1 MYPAVEA
8 MMAWMED
15 TSLQGRCGIWHPCG
29 ILGASRDPNLSH
41 GSPNS
46 GMATPTPSPSSFLLL
61 PLPAI
66 VFITVA
72 AYLLLLLLILALR
85 HCLLA
90 RGLCADSCWCE
101 KGMLGGPSHCCLACA
116 KACDCAT
123 PSLTHCL
130 DTCCPR
136 RQGWE
141 LSTCP
146 PFLRCCPLC
155 DCACAY
161 QPPDCQSINCICF
174 EVKLL

>member
-8 MMAWMED
+8 MTAWTEE

-29 ILGASRDPNLSH
+29 TLGASRDPSLSG
-41 GSPNS
+41 GSLNP

-66 VFITVA
+66 VFISVA

-90 RGLCADSCWCE
+90 RGLCTDCCWCE

-116 KACDCAT
+116 EACNCAP
-123 PSLTHCL
+123 PSLTRCL

-146 PFLRCCPLC
+146 PFPRCCPLC